1 MEKLEKLV
9 KSIHNL
15 FELEEQKRKTLEK
28 LLEAIHIKEY
38 KQMNPS
44 AKSVVLAT
52 YLMSNPETKTVE
64 KYLTYEC
71 VDSKDHK
78 RLDRLQKK
86 YFSQYRKLT
95 LKSYD
100 LSKVPIDKEI
110 ATLQKQVTKSLN

>member
-15 FELEEQKRKTLEK
+15 FELEERKREILEK
-28 LLEAIHIKEY
+28 LLEAIHVKEY
-38 KQMNPS
+38 KKENPT
-44 AKSVVLAT
+44 AKSVVIAS
-52 YLMSNPETKTVE
+52 YYMSNLETKAVE
-64 KYLTYEC
+64 KYPTYEC

-78 RLDRLQKK
+78 RLDKLQKK
-86 YFSQYRKLT
+86 YYSQYRKLT

-110 ATLQKQVTKSLN
+110 ATLQTQITKSLN